1 MDFSSIGVKKK
12 KRKNNL
18 LQKKLWMKVESKEIK
33 NLLNVLILKI
43 CKRVINN
50 WLIEQ
55 MIHQVMMNKSMIH

>member
-43 CKRVINN
+43 YKRVINN